1 MPPCRRHRRSCCASR
16 RSSTCWRWCARR
28 RCPRARSSP
37 PSSSAGTTSAP
48 GSTPRGSRCP
58 RSGSQAMSASAARS
72 LLALAFALAAGA
84 ALAQPYPAR
93 PVRVIVPFTPGGVTD
108 VIARTVGAKLAEG
121 WGQPVVVENRP
132 GAGGSLG
139 ASLVARAPADGYL
152 LLVHSSGYA
161 INAAANPKLPY
172 DYRKDFVDVA
182 PLGSQPMVLVV
193 APASG
198 IRSVAELVALAKAK
212 PGQIAYGS
220 AGIGSGAHF
229 NGEKFRI
236 AAGVD
241 VLHVPYKGGADAIND
256 TMAGRLTFTFNTVT
270 LALPFIR
277 DGRLAA
283 LGVSSRTRSQ
293 LLPAA
298 PPIAEAGIPGFDFTF
313 WNGLWAP
320 AGTPPAIVERIN
332 RDVMRVMDLP
342 EVLERFARLGTEPMR
357 MSAAEFARFVKSEID
372 DS

>member
-1 MPPCRRHRRSCCASR
+1 MRRAV
-16 RSSTCWRWCARR
+16 
-28 RCPRARSSP
+28 
-37 PSSSAGTTSAP
+37 
-48 GSTPRGSRCP
+48 
-58 RSGSQAMSASAARS
+58 AA
-72 LLALAFALAAGA
+72 LVILFATAAGA
-84 ALAQPYPAR
+84 QGYPSRA
-93 PVRVIVPFTPGGVTD
+93 VRVIVPFTPGGVTD
-108 VIARTVGAKLAEG
+108 VIARTHAAKLAEL

-139 ASLVARAPADGYL
+139 AAVVARAPADGYL

-172 DYRKDFVDVA
+172 DYRKDFVDIA

-193 APASG
+193 APNSG
-198 IRSVAELVALAKAK
+198 IDSVGALLKLAREK

-236 AAGVD
+236 AAGVEL
-241 VLHVPYKGGADAIND
+241 LHVPYKGGADAIND

-283 LGVSSRTRSQ
+283 LGVSSRNRSE
-293 LLPAA
+293 LLPNA
-298 PPIAEAGIPGFDFTF
+298 PPIAEAGIPGFEFTF

-320 AGTPPAIVERIN
+320 AGTPAAIVERIN
-332 RDVMRVMDLP
+332 RDLMRVMEMPD
-342 EVLERFARLGTEPMR
+342 VLERFSRLGAETMR
-357 MSAAEFARFVKSEID
+357 MTPAEFARFVKSEID
-372 DS
+372 DSARIAQAAGIKAQ

>member
-1 MPPCRRHRRSCCASR
+1 
-16 RSSTCWRWCARR
+16 
-28 RCPRARSSP
+28 
-37 PSSSAGTTSAP
+37 
-48 GSTPRGSRCP
+48 
-58 RSGSQAMSASAARS
+58 
-72 LLALAFALAAGA
+72 
-84 ALAQPYPAR
+84 
-93 PVRVIVPFTPGGVTD
+93 VRVIVPFSPGGVTD
-108 VIARTVGAKLAEG
+108 IIARTAAAKLAES

-139 ASLVARAPADGYL
+139 AAVVARAPADGYM

-161 INAAANPKLPY
+161 INAAVNPSLPY

-193 APASG
+193 GPNSG
-198 IRSVAELVALAKAK
+198 IRSVADLLALARAK

-236 AAGVD
+236 AAGVE
-241 VLHVPYKGGADAIND
+241 VLHVPYKGGAEAIND

-277 DGRLAA
+277 DGRLMA
-283 LGVSSRTRSQ
+283 LGVSSRNRSP
-293 LLPAA
+293 LLPGA
-298 PPIAEAGIPGFDFTF
+298 PPIAQAGIPDFEFTF

-320 AGTPPAIVERIN
+320 AGTPAAIVERIN
-332 RDVMRVMDLP
+332 RDVMRVMDMP
-342 EVLERFARLGTEPMR
+342 EVLERFSKLGAEPMR
-357 MSAAEFARFVKSEID
+357 MSPAQFTRFVRSEIE
-372 DS
+372 DSARIAQAAGIRAQ

>member
-1 MPPCRRHRRSCCASR
+1 MRR
-16 RSSTCWRWCARR
+16 
-28 RCPRARSSP
+28 
-37 PSSSAGTTSAP
+37 
-48 GSTPRGSRCP
+48 
-58 RSGSQAMSASAARS
+58 
-72 LLALAFALAAGA
+72 ALATLLILAAGA
-84 ALAQPYPAR
+84 VLAQPFPSR
-93 PVRVIVPFTPGGVTD
+93 PVRIIVPFSPGGVTD
-108 VIARTVGAKLAEG
+108 IIARTHAAKLAEL
-121 WGQPVVVENRP
+121 WGQGVVVENRP

-139 ASLVARAPADGYL
+139 AAVVARAAADGHM

-161 INAAANPKLPY
+161 INAAVNPQLPY

-193 APASG
+193 SPNSNLK
-198 IRSVAELVALAKAK
+198 SVADLLALARSK
-212 PGQIAYGS
+212 PGHLTYGS

-241 VLHVPYKGGADAIND
+241 VLHVPYKGGSDAIND

-283 LGVSSRTRSQ
+283 LGVSSLKRSE

-298 PPIAEAGIPGFDFTF
+298 PPIAEAGIPGFEFTF

-320 AGTPPAIVERIN
+320 AGTPATVVERIN
-332 RDVMRVMDLP
+332 RDLMRIMDLP
-342 EVLERFARLGTEPMR
+342 DVLDRLARLGAEPMR
-357 MSAAEFARFVKSEID
+357 MTTAEFARFVKSEID
-372 DS
+372 DSARIAQAAGIKVQ

>member
-1 MPPCRRHRRSCCASR
+1 MRRALAS
-16 RSSTCWRWCARR
+16 SLILLLVMVL
-28 RCPRARSSP
+28 
-37 PSSSAGTTSAP
+37 AP
-48 GSTPRGSRCP
+48 GVLRG
-58 RSGSQAMSASAARS
+58 QT
-72 LLALAFALAAGA
+72 
-84 ALAQPYPAR
+84 YPGK
-93 PVRVIVPFTPGGVTD
+93 PVRVIVPFTAGGVTD
-108 VIARTVGAKLAEG
+108 IIARTHAAKLAEL

-139 ASLVARAPADGYL
+139 AAVVARAPADGYL

-161 INAAANPKLPY
+161 INAAANPNLPY

-193 APASG
+193 SPTSG
-198 IRSVAELVALAKAK
+198 IKTVSDLLALAKSE
-212 PGQIAYGS
+212 PGHLTYGS

-236 AAGVD
+236 AAGVE

-256 TMAGRLTFTFNTVT
+256 TMAGRLTFTFNTLT

-283 LGVSSRTRSQ
+283 LGVSSRSRSD
-293 LLPAA
+293 LLPAV
-298 PPIAEAGIPGFDFTF
+298 PPIAEAIPGFEFTF

-320 AGTPPAIVERIN
+320 AGTPAPLVERIN
-332 RDVMRVMDLP
+332 SDVMRAMDMP
-342 EVLERFARLGTEPMR
+342 DVLERFAKLGTEPMR
-357 MSAAEFARFVKSEID
+357 MTSAEFARFVRSEVD
-372 DS
+372 DAARIARAAGIKAQ

>member
-1 MPPCRRHRRSCCASR
+1 MSGVSELKPMRRAAALLISILVSF
-16 RSSTCWRWCARR
+16 SGT
-28 RCPRARSSP
+28 
-37 PSSSAGTTSAP
+37 SAGQS
-48 GSTPRGSRCP
+48 
-58 RSGSQAMSASAARS
+58 
-72 LLALAFALAAGA
+72 
-84 ALAQPYPAR
+84 YPSK
-93 PVRVIVPFTPGGVTD
+93 PVRIIVPFSPGGVTD
-108 VIARTVGAKLAEG
+108 IIARTHAAKLAEL
-121 WGQPVVVENRP
+121 WGQNVVVENRP

-139 ASLVARAPADGYL
+139 AAVVARAAPDGYL

-161 INAAANPKLPY
+161 INAAVNPQLPY

-193 APASG
+193 SPNSNLK
-198 IRSVAELVALAKAK
+198 SVADLLALARAK
-212 PGQIAYGS
+212 PGELTYGS

-236 AAGVD
+236 AAGVE
-241 VLHVPYKGGADAIND
+241 VLHVPYKGGSDAIND

-283 LGVSSRTRSQ
+283 LGVSSLRRSE

-298 PPIAEAGIPGFDFTF
+298 PPIAEAGIPGFEFTF

-320 AGTPPAIVERIN
+320 AATPAAVVERIN
-332 RDVMRVMDLP
+332 RDLMRIMDLP
-342 EVLERFARLGTEPMR
+342 DVLERFAKLGAEPMR
-357 MSAAEFARFVKSEID
+357 MTSAQFARFVKSEID
-372 DS
+372 DSARIAQAAGIKAQ